1 MVHLCTMRKLF
12 SPIILIMIVFALTN
26 GSCDFNGKKKGG
38 KIGDG
43 LRGIFNQKRN
53 LPFDSTLVLSFYLSY
68 PELIKYK
75 DEVVDVYRQHDYTQ
89 IWHDEDGMVEFG
101 YTLLSRVNNMEEEG
115 VLVKFPYE
123 KEINYIFDDRKR
135 NNLPE
140 VETELMLTNLY
151 LFYTEK
157 VYEGIDTTTSTA
169 MGWHLPR
176 NKFSYATLID
186 SVLDEPK
193 VLSSDDSLLYSQFYK
208 LRKVLKQYREIE
220 KKGGWNTIDT
230 IPSGKSLIPGDSGR
244 VISQIRERLFIAGDL
259 KQNNKSNLYDP
270 ELAEAVKSY
279 QKHNGFNVTE
289 GILPEHVRDMNVP
302 VSERIIKIIVNMERC
317 RWLPSQFEQAR
328 EYIMVNIPSFHLK
341 FVRDGK
347 TELESPVVVGAKLT
361 QTVIFSG
368 RMSYIVFSPYWN
380 LPDDILENEVKPGIE
395 KDKDYLEKHN
405 MEWSGGQLRQKPGKD
420 NSLGLVKFMFPN
432 SNDIYLHDTPSKS
445 LFTKESRAFSHGCIR
460 VGKPKD
466 LAMAIMKNDDKWN
479 SEKIEAA
486 MNAGKESTYGL
497 KAKIPVYIGYF
508 TASVDANGDIS
519 FYEDVYNRDGRL
531 AKLLID

>member
-1 MVHLCTMRKLF
+1 MRKLF
-12 SPIILIMIVFALTN
+12 SPVILIMIVFALIN
-26 GSCDFNGKKKGG
+26 GSCNSNGKKKSGR
-38 KIGDG
+38 KGDG

-75 DEVVDVYRQHDYTQ
+75 NEVVDVYRQHDYTQ

-101 YTLLSRVNNMEEEG
+101 YTLFNRVNNMEEEG
-115 VLVKFPYE
+115 VMVKFPYQE
-123 KEINYIFDDRKR
+123 ELGHIFNGSKKDK
-135 NNLPE
+135 LPE
-140 VETELMLTNLY
+140 VDTELMLTNLY

-157 VYEGIDTTTSTA
+157 VYEGIDTTTSKA
-169 MGWHLPR
+169 LGWHLPR
-176 NKFSYATLID
+176 NKVSYATLID
-186 SVLDEPK
+186 SVMGEPEA
-193 VLSSDDSLLYSQFYK
+193 LHSDDSLLYSQFYK

-220 KKGGWNTIDT
+220 KKGGWNTIDS

-259 KQNNKSNLYDP
+259 KQNNKSNVYDP
-270 ELAEAVKSY
+270 ELAGAVKKY
-279 QKHNGFNVTE
+279 QQHNGFNVTDK
-289 GILPEHVRDMNVP
+289 ILPEHVREMNIP
-302 VSERIIKIIVNMERC
+302 VSDRIIKIIVNMERC

-341 FVRDGK
+341 FVGDGK
-347 TELESPVVVGAKLT
+347 TELESPVVVGTKLT

-368 RMSYIVFSPYWN
+368 KMSYIVFSPYWN
-380 LPDDILENEVKPGIE
+380 LPDDIVENEVKPGIE
-395 KDKDYLEKHN
+395 KDKNYLEKHN

-432 SNDIYLHDTPSKS
+432 SNDIYLHDTPAKS
-445 LFTKESRAFSHGCIR
+445 LFARESRAFSHGCIR
-460 VGKPKD
+460 VAKPKE
-466 LAMAIMKNDDKWN
+466 LALSIMKEDPKWN
-479 SEKIEAA
+479 MEKIEAA

-508 TASVDANGDIS
+508 TALVDENGKINFYKDI
-519 FYEDVYNRDGRL
+519 YNRDGKL
-531 AKLLID
+531 AKLLIE